1 MPTALP
7 AAKPPVPAD
16 IPSMPIPLCMGAPA
30 KIWSETLRTEK
41 DARQF
46 WFGYAIGGA
55 VCVIL
60 LAVEVVVIIIL
71 L

>member
-1 MPTALP
+1 
-7 AAKPPVPAD
+7 
-16 IPSMPIPLCMGAPA
+16 MGASA

-60 LAVEVVVIIIL
+60 LVVEVVVIIIL